1 MQGPLLLV
9 NWRARRVPRGQTGEI
24 LQAVFADEGI
34 TFEIEKEVVRRGF
47 RQPAKSHGFDDGQD
61 RLADRN
67 FLLAAFDLDAGLF
80 ANALETFARTLLWP
94 LFDGDGHGGEVG
106 YGGDIPF
113 LQLIFL
119 LAADAGDER
128 EVIVGAA
135 PGVALAKP
143 AADVAMRA
151 GLRVGAVGR
160 TILGGVN
167 ELTFYVAIVGGV
179 IVDAMGF
186 AGEFRS
192 GDNDPH
198 ELRDRA
204 LSNVQQFGVKRQ
216 LKNCSCL
223 GFTREFA
230 VVGFVGKISE
240 GAGRGNFAQDI
251 GAAEK
256 PGGAQGA
263 LGDHVGAT
271 LHGRAGFVEER
282 GFAAQ
287 FREVHNFQTLLR
299 EEFQVGGFVREAQ
312 FLDYFQVGR
321 GPGRSG
327 ALATRHS

>member
-1 MQGPLLLV
+1 
-9 NWRARRVPRGQTGEI
+9 
-24 LQAVFADEGI
+24 
-34 TFEIEKEVVRRGF
+34 
-47 RQPAKSHGFDDGQD
+47 
-61 RLADRN
+61 
-67 FLLAAFDLDAGLF
+67 
-80 ANALETFARTLLWP
+80 
-94 LFDGDGHGGEVG
+94 
-106 YGGDIPF
+106 
-113 LQLIFL
+113 
-119 LAADAGDER
+119 
-128 EVIVGAA
+128 
-135 PGVALAKP
+135 
-143 AADVAMRA
+143 MRA

-256 PGGAQGA
+256 PGSAQGA